1 MVFKRRDPRTFWRR
15 CWSFV
20 LPERGYTRGW
30 KYIGR
35 RVQRI
40 RDTPEKIALGFACGC
55 LASFTPLFGCHFFV
69 AAFLAWV
76 FRANIVAGL
85 FGTIVGNPISFPF
98 IATSSMGLGTWLL
111 GVGGNSAD
119 GEGVIASF
127 VEVASLL
134 WDATLRGLGFTV
146 DSAISWAVAKARFAD
161 FWEQVMAPYFL
172 GGFLVG
178 MACSIMCYMLMRPAV
193 AAYQK
198 RRREKLA
205 ARARENAAPGASGK
219 KVGRLKKMKRVNKAP
234 VS

>member
-1 MVFKRRDPRTFWRR
+1 MVFKRRDSRTFWRR
-15 CWSFV
+15 CVSFMF
-20 LPERGYTRGW
+20 PSRGYARGW
-30 KYIGR
+30 RYIGK

-40 RDTPEKIALGFACGC
+40 RDTPEKIAFGFACGA

-69 AAFLAWV
+69 AALLAWITRSNV
-76 FRANIVAGL
+76 IASL
-85 FGTIVGNPISFPF
+85 FGTIVGNPLSFPF

-111 GVGGNSAD
+111 GTGRSNAD

-134 WDATLRGLGFTV
+134 WDALLNALGLGAEHAV
-146 DSAISWAVAKARFAD
+146 SWSVARARFGDFWDQVMFPYFVGGFICGMAVA
-161 FWEQVMAPYFL
+161 VLCYY
-172 GGFLVG
+172 LV
-178 MACSIMCYMLMRPAV
+178 RPTV

-205 ARARENAAPGASGK
+205 ARARENAGAVK
-219 KVGRLKKMKRVNKAP
+219 KADRPRKLKRVNKAP